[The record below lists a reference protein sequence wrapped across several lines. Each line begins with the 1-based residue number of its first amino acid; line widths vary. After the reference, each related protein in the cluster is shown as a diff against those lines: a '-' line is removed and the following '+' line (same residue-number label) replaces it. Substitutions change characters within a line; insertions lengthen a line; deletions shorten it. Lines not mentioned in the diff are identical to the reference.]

1 MDSKHNVDSECMYVM
16 VWCILYA
23 AKISHLFRELV
34 ISIRGLFFWLLGT
47 NVYFQV
53 WIPPTFAKR
62 LEQESRARGVRV
74 LLYSLAISD
83 FLSTS
88 KDRDSRKD
96 RIK

>member
-1 MDSKHNVDSECMYVM
+1 MLSRFSLDQ
-16 VWCILYA
+16 
-23 AKISHLFRELV
+23 
-34 ISIRGLFFWLLGT
+34 GLFLLASLEKSWA

-62 LEQESRARGVRV
+62 LEQESKARGARI
-74 LLYSLAISD
+74 LLFLYSFAISD

-96 RIK
+96 QIK